1 MSRPAIF
8 FFAITLLATGCAT
21 SWSRQNATYEQFDAD
36 RYACLKE
43 SKESKDQSQLFEA
56 CMRCRGYKYEGL
68 TTQRGGELVENS
80 PQGDVAKVTTQRE
93 GGLFEISPQGHED
106 RLCAAESPGPK
117 KGGFIGAGK

>member
-21 SWSRQNATYEQFDAD
+21 SWSRQNATYEQFYAD
-36 RYACLKE
+36 RYACL
-43 SKESKDQSQLFEA
+43 KESKDQSQLFEA

-80 PQGDVAKVTTQRE
+80 LQGDVAKVTT
-93 GGLFEISPQGHED
+93 
-106 RLCAAESPGPK
+106 
-117 KGGFIGAGK
+117 